1 MYSELTLA
9 LKLLFDFD
17 ILMKLKSF
25 QTLRWNFV
33 DFDDFDWGLNGSLI
47 YFRGIWLTL
56 IFNLV
61 SERGPQYDSKYT
73 GHVFL
78 P

>member
-1 MYSELTLA
+1 MEGEYCTYMYFELTLA

-33 DFDDFDWGLNGSLI
+33 DFDDFD
-47 YFRGIWLTL
+47 
-56 IFNLV
+56 
-61 SERGPQYDSKYT
+61 
-73 GHVFL
+73 
-78 P
+78 